1 MTRERLIQEYGST
14 IDDLDIVIHEHND
27 GLQRARRAR
36 DDEGIACEFERIS
49 ILNARRQV
57 YVQVIRD
64 LESLDC

>member
-14 IDDLDIVIHEHND
+14 IDDLDIVIREHKD
-27 GLQRARRAR
+27 GLRRARRAG
-36 DDEGIACEFERIS
+36 DDEGIAYESERIS